1 MQNEVPFDQ
10 EKLLLSKISLGDE
23 LAFRILFNKHR
34 KWVYSYVLKIIK
46 SNLLAEEIL
55 HDVFLKIWQHQNLN
69 EIENLTSYL
78 KIITRN
84 KTLNV
89 LRRTNLEVLVN
100 NKLCDNWEEAHNETQ
115 EIILLNDS
123 VKVLNQAI
131 ELLTPQQK
139 LVYNLCKHEGLKY
152 AQVAKQLS
160 ISPLTVKTHMQHTLR
175 FLRSYLKKYNGVPLL
190 IICFE
195 LLTGKK

>member
-10 EKLLLSKISLGDE
+10 EKLLLSKISVGDE
-23 LAFRILFNKHR
+23 LAFRILFNTHR

-46 SNLLAEEIL
+46 SELLAEEIL
-55 HDVFLKIWQHQNLN
+55 HDVFLKIWQHKNLV
-69 EIENLTSYL
+69 EIENVTSYL

-84 KTLNV
+84 TTLNA

-100 NKLCDNWEEAHNETQ
+100 NQLRQNWEEAHNETQ
-115 EIILLNDS
+115 EIISLNDS
-123 VKVLNQAI
+123 VNVLNKAI
-131 ELLTPQQK
+131 EQLTPQQK

-152 AQVAKQLS
+152 AQVAEQLA

-175 FLRSYLKKYNGVPLL
+175 FLRSYLKKYHDLPLL

-195 LLTGKK
+195 LLTEKK